1 MVASSSRK
9 TTIGVAVTATP
20 SKKQPVKAP
29 KSTATRNAT
38 VVKKTPV
45 PTRAASAAKSTKPAL
60 AATLTNATKSAK
72 VAKAPILAV
81 KPAIAS
87 PTKPTSVAAPSAAAQ
102 AKVRATEKI
111 KKPKLVRDSFT
122 MPEAEYAALG
132 EVKKACLKAG
142 FEVKKSELLRI
153 GVALVRKMALA
164 VLKQEVGALAPLKPG
179 RPPKQ
184 S

>member
-1 MVASSSRK
+1 MTVSRK
-9 TTIGVAVTATP
+9 IIKGV
-20 SKKQPVKAP
+20 
-29 KSTATRNAT
+29 
-38 VVKKTPV
+38 
-45 PTRAASAAKSTKPAL
+45 AASAASVKKPPVERLKTAATRTAPAVKKIPLKPKAAVATKSTKPAL
-60 AATLTNATKSAK
+60 AVKTAK
-72 VAKAPILAV
+72 PTV
-81 KPAIAS
+81 KPA
-87 PTKPTSVAAPSAAAQ
+87 VAASEKSNAVATGSAAQ
-102 AKVRATEKI
+102 QTKTQTIEKI

-184 S
+184 KLSASLR